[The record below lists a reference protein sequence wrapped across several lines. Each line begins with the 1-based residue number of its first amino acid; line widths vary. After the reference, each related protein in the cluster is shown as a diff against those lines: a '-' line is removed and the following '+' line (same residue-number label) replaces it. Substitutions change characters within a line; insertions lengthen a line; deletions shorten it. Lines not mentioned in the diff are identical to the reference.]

1 MNMVNVYIRIWKHPI
16 RTTICAAILPLALA
30 CGCGGR
36 SEFSR
41 PVSVDFPSKSASKNQ
56 QVPHSHSG
64 VADPGKVNRTEL
76 VHKVVVQ
83 VILPT
88 EKYVY
93 LRVEEEGMEYWIAT
107 TKMEVEPG
115 GTYFYGNRLLK
126 TNFWSNEYGRSF
138 DRLYL
143 VSQLVPES
151 HGVRQS
157 EPIVAE
163 DDKPDTWP
171 ESSTVTNF
179 PRTEPK
185 TGNDLICIVDLV
197 QNKSS
202 YDGKHVRIHARCTKV
217 NSNIMGRN
225 WVHLQDGTYDAFDL
239 VVTTLS
245 HVKAGSELEIEAK
258 VVLDKD
264 FGSGYYYD
272 LILEDGAVLTAE

>member
-1 MNMVNVYIRIWKHPI
+1 
-16 RTTICAAILPLALA
+16 
-30 CGCGGR
+30 
-36 SEFSR
+36 
-41 PVSVDFPSKSASKNQ
+41 
-56 QVPHSHSG
+56 
-64 VADPGKVNRTEL
+64 
-76 VHKVVVQ
+76 
-83 VILPT
+83 
-88 EKYVY
+88 
-93 LRVEEEGMEYWIAT
+93 
-107 TKMEVEPG
+107 MEVEPG

-171 ESSTVTNF
+171 ESRTVTNF

-217 NSNIMGRN
+217 NRNIMGRN

-245 HVKAGSELEIEAK
+245 HVQAGSELEIEAK

-264 FGSGYYYD
+264 FGSGYYYESHFRRWSSID
-272 LILEDGAVLTAE
+272 SRVKPKQGEEKVSKWSFIISSALCEMNGFLLSLGLWAVSQPDCFQLKWL